1 MDAYRLN
8 IRLNRNNPEHRR
20 IAEYLDELSS
30 SRNRFVI
37 SAIAAQMD
45 REENAPL
52 TESAF
57 RRILRDEL
65 QNFGALNA
73 FSPVSPE
80 PDASRQSL
88 DEMPAEGDA
97 ERNQELTLAALALF
111 G

>member
-8 IRLNRNNPEHRR
+8 IRLNRNDPEHRR
-20 IAEYLDELSS
+20 IAEYLDGLSS

-45 REENAPL
+45 REEDSSL
-52 TESAF
+52 TESDF
-57 RRILRDEL
+57 RRILREEL
-65 QNFGALNA
+65 RNFGVLNA
-73 FSPVSPE
+73 SAPALSE
-80 PDASRQSL
+80 PDTSRQSR
-88 DEMPAEGDA
+88 DEMSAEGNE

>member
-8 IRLNRNNPEHRR
+8 IRLNRNDPEHRR
-20 IAEYLDELSS
+20 IVEYLDKLSS

-45 REENAPL
+45 REEDSTL

-57 RRILRDEL
+57 RRILREEL
-65 QNFGALNA
+65 ENFGALNA
-73 FSPVSPE
+73 SPPVSSE
-80 PDASRQSL
+80 PDVSRQSL
-88 DEMPAEGDA
+88 NEMSEERDE

>member
-8 IRLNRNNPEHRR
+8 IRLNRNDPEHRR
-20 IAEYLDELSS
+20 IAEYLDKLSS

-45 REENAPL
+45 REEDAPL

-57 RRILRDEL
+57 RRILREEL
-65 QNFGALNA
+65 QSFGALNA
-73 FSPVSPE
+73 SALVSSE
-80 PDASRQSL
+80 PDVSRQSL
-88 DEMPAEGDA
+88 DEMPAEGDE
-97 ERNQELTLAALALF
+97 ERNQKLTLAALALF

>member
-8 IRLNRNNPEHRR
+8 IRLNRNDPEHRR
-20 IAEYLDELSS
+20 IAEYLDGLSS

-45 REENAPL
+45 REEDASL
-52 TESAF
+52 TESDF
-57 RRILRDEL
+57 RRILREEL
-65 QNFGALNA
+65 QSFGALNA
-73 FSPVSPE
+73 SASVSPG

-88 DEMPAEGDA
+88 DEMPKEGDE

>member
-8 IRLNRNNPEHRR
+8 IRLNRNDPEHRR
-20 IAEYLDELSS
+20 IAEYLDGLSS

-45 REENAPL
+45 REEDGPL
-52 TESAF
+52 TESDF
-57 RRILRDEL
+57 RRILREEL
-65 QNFGALNA
+65 RNYGALNA
-73 FSPVSPE
+73 SSPASCGL
-80 PDASRQSL
+80 DASRQSQ
-88 DEMPAEGDA
+88 DEKPAEGNE

>member
-8 IRLNRNNPEHRR
+8 IRLNRNDPEHRR
-20 IAEYLDELSS
+20 IAEYLDGLSS

-45 REENAPL
+45 REEDGPL
-52 TESAF
+52 TESDF
-57 RRILRDEL
+57 RRILREEL
-65 QNFGALNA
+65 ENFGALNA
-73 FSPVSPE
+73 SALVSSE

-88 DEMPAEGDA
+88 DEMPEERNE

>member
-8 IRLNRNNPEHRR
+8 IRLSRNDPEHRR
-20 IAEYLDELSS
+20 IAEYLDGLSS

-45 REENAPL
+45 REEDSTL

-57 RRILRDEL
+57 RRILREEL
-65 QNFGALNA
+65 QSFGALNA
-73 FSPVSPE
+73 SAPASSE

-88 DEMPAEGDA
+88 DEISNEGGE

>member
-8 IRLNRNNPEHRR
+8 IRLNRNDPEHRR
-20 IAEYLDELSS
+20 IAEYLDGLSS

-45 REENAPL
+45 REEEAPL
-52 TESAF
+52 TESDF
-57 RRILRDEL
+57 RRILREEL
-65 QNFGALNA
+65 HNFGVPNA
-73 FSPVSPE
+73 SSPVSSE
-80 PDASRQSL
+80 QVASRQSL
-88 DEMPAEGDA
+88 DEMPNEGDE

>member
-8 IRLNRNNPEHRR
+8 IRLNRNDPEHRR
-20 IAEYLDELSS
+20 IAEYLDGLSS

-45 REENAPL
+45 REEAPL
-52 TESAF
+52 TESDF
-57 RRILRDEL
+57 RRILREEL
-65 QNFGALNA
+65 ENFGALNT
-73 FSPVSPE
+73 SPPASSELDV
-80 PDASRQSL
+80 SRQSL
-88 DEMPAEGDA
+88 DEMPAEGGE

>member
-8 IRLNRNNPEHRR
+8 IRLNRNDPEHRR
-20 IAEYLDELSS
+20 IVEYLDGLSS

-45 REENAPL
+45 RGEDAPL

-57 RRILRDEL
+57 RRILREEL
-65 QNFGALNA
+65 ENFGALNA
-73 FSPVSPE
+73 SPPGSSE
-80 PDASRQSL
+80 LDTAQQSL
-88 DEMPAEGDA
+88 DEMPDEGDE
-97 ERNQELTLAALALF
+97 ERNQELTLAALALL

>member
-8 IRLNRNNPEHRR
+8 IRLNRNDPEHRR
-20 IAEYLDELSS
+20 IAEYLDGLSS

-45 REENAPL
+45 REDAPL

-57 RRILRDEL
+57 RRILREEL
-65 QNFGALNA
+65 KSFDSLNA
-73 FSPVSPE
+73 SPPGSSE
-80 PDASRQSL
+80 LDTAQQSL
-88 DEMPAEGDA
+88 DEMPDEGDE

>member
-8 IRLNRNNPEHRR
+8 IRLNRNDPEHRR
-20 IAEYLDELSS
+20 IAEYLDGLSS

-45 REENAPL
+45 REDAPL

-57 RRILRDEL
+57 RRILREEL
-65 QNFGALNA
+65 KSFDSLNA
-73 FSPVSPE
+73 SPPGSSELDV
-80 PDASRQSL
+80 SRQSL
-88 DEMPAEGDA
+88 DEMPAEGGE

>member
-8 IRLNRNNPEHRR
+8 IRLNRNDPEHRR
-20 IAEYLDELSS
+20 IVEYLDKLSS

-45 REENAPL
+45 REEDAPL
-52 TESAF
+52 TESDF
-57 RRILRDEL
+57 RRILREEL
-65 QNFGALNA
+65 RNYGALNA
-73 FSPVSPE
+73 SSSASCGL
-80 PDASRQSL
+80 DASRQSQ
-88 DEMPAEGDA
+88 DEKPAEGNE